1 MDGLLHLVQRGGAW
15 ACCGPAQSSHRCNSP
30 PINGQCTNHCIVIWW
45 SLLCG
50 FNVAIKGLTCN
61 GWNMTV
67 FVLNTINAVSLEK
80 KQKQISIST
89 TAGSI
94 NGVPKG
100 LGNYNSHRSGMS
112 GSWIQENLR
121 AARSLPPERELAALA
136 DLLAGRGLT
145 VCDSFSLTVAGVNL
159 AVFPRVDE
167 RISTLTYSN

>member
-1 MDGLLHLVQRGGAW
+1 
-15 ACCGPAQSSHRCNSP
+15 
-30 PINGQCTNHCIVIWW
+30 
-45 SLLCG
+45 
-50 FNVAIKGLTCN
+50 
-61 GWNMTV
+61 MTV

-100 LGNYNSHRSGMS
+100 LGDYNRRWSGMS

-136 DLLAGRGLT
+136 DLLARLGLT
-145 VCDSFSLTVAGVNL
+145 VCDWFSLTVAGVNL